1 MTLGVGMDV
10 GILVVDG
17 DEVVVIVFATNGDVP
32 SRAVLFG
39 NRFERQIREGN
50 ACAELDG
57 VCAVMVENGVMA
69 FAAIE
74 YVGIVT
80 CFAVQYVV
88 P

>member
-1 MTLGVGMDV
+1 MTLGVGMDI
-10 GILVVDG
+10 GILVVNG
-17 DEVVVIVFATNGDVP
+17 NEVVVIVFATNGDVP
-32 SRAVLFG
+32 SRTILFG

-80 CFAVQYVV
+80 GFAVQYIV

>member
-1 MTLGVGMDV
+1 MDV

-32 SRAVLFG
+32 SRAVFFVDH
-39 NRFERQIREGN
+39 FERQIREGN
-50 ACAELDG
+50 ASAELDG

-80 CFAVQYVV
+80 GFAAQYIV

>member
-1 MTLGVGMDV
+1 MDV

-32 SRAVLFG
+32 SRAVFFVD
-39 NRFERQIREGN
+39 RFERQIREGN
-50 ACAELDG
+50 ASAELDG

-74 YVGIVT
+74 YIGIVT
-80 CFAVQYVV
+80 GFAAQYIV

>member
-32 SRAVLFG
+32 SRAVFFVD
-39 NRFERQIREGN
+39 RFERQIREGN
-50 ACAELDG
+50 ASAELDG

-74 YVGIVT
+74 YIGIVT
-80 CFAVQYVV
+80 GFAAQYIV